1 MAKKYTFAWDKLLKP
16 NYFINKI
23 TYKLKNKF
31 AQFSDKRLFKTQP
44 ILSKDNNLLFEI
56 FDYGE
61 ICRFRASS
69 FLSKEPETIE
79 WIDSF
84 NASDS
89 FVDIGANIG
98 IYSLYAAKKG
108 IKTISIEPDALNFAL
123 LNMNIKNNNFGKL
136 VKAYSI
142 ALHNEEGFSE
152 LNLQKM
158 QWGGALSSF
167 NNQNNQFEELFES
180 DYSQGCYGDTLDNCV
195 VKLSPKVN
203 HIKIDV
209 DGNENLILKGG
220 TKTFRMESL
229 KSLLIE
235 LDENRSDYKSSLSMI
250 EESGL
255 KLIQKRR
262 SPIFENTIFSTTYN
276 HIFRK

>member
-1 MAKKYTFAWDKLLKP
+1 MASTNRVNWKELVKTNNLFS
-16 NYFINKI
+16 KI
-23 TYKLKNKF
+23 ICKLKKKI
-31 AQFSDKRLFKTQP
+31 AQFSDRRLLKTQ
-44 ILSKDNNLLFEI
+44 LVLGKDNKQLFEV

-61 ICRFRASS
+61 ICRYRASS
-69 FLSKEPETIE
+69 FLYKEPETIE

-84 NASDS
+84 DASDY
-89 FVDIGANIG
+89 FLDIGANIG
-98 IYSLYAAKKG
+98 IYSLYAGKKG
-108 IKTISIEPDALNFAL
+108 IKTTCIEPDALNFAL
-123 LNMNIKNNNFGKL
+123 LNMNIKKNNFGKL
-136 VKAYSI
+136 LKAYLI
-142 ALHNEEGFSE
+142 ALHDKVGFSQ

-167 NNQNNQFEELFES
+167 NNQNNQFEEFFKS
-180 DYSQGCYGDTLDNCV
+180 DYSQGCYGDTLDNCI

-220 TKTFRMESL
+220 TKTLRMESL

-235 LDENRSDYKSSLSMI
+235 LDEKRSDYKSSLSML
-250 EESGL
+250 EESGF

-262 SPIFENTIFSTTYN
+262 SPIFLNTKFSNTYN

>member
-1 MAKKYTFAWDKLLKP
+1 MASTNRDNWKELVKTNNLFS
-16 NYFINKI
+16 KI
-23 TYKLKNKF
+23 ICKLKKKI
-31 AQFSDKRLFKTQP
+31 AQFSDRRLLKTQ
-44 ILSKDNNLLFEI
+44 LVLGKDNKQLFEV

-61 ICRFRASS
+61 ICRYRATS
-69 FLSKEPETIE
+69 FLYKEPETIE

-84 NASDS
+84 DASDY
-89 FVDIGANIG
+89 FLDIGANIG
-98 IYSLYAAKKG
+98 IYSLYAGKKG
-108 IKTISIEPDALNFAL
+108 IKTTCIEPDALNFAL
-123 LNMNIKNNNFGKL
+123 LNMNIKKNNFGKL
-136 VKAYSI
+136 LKAYLI
-142 ALHNEEGFSE
+142 ALHDKVGFSQ

-167 NNQNNQFEELFES
+167 NNQNNQFEEFFKS
-180 DYSQGCYGDTLDNCV
+180 DYSQGCYGDTLDNCI

-220 TKTFRMESL
+220 TKTLRMESL

-235 LDENRSDYKSSLSMI
+235 LDEKRSDYKSSLSML
-250 EESGL
+250 EESGF

-262 SPIFENTIFSTTYN
+262 SPIFLNTKFSNTYN

>member
-1 MAKKYTFAWDKLLKP
+1 MASRNRVSWRELVKP
-16 NYFINKI
+16 NKLFNKI
-23 TYKLKNKF
+23 IYKLKNKI
-31 AQFSDKRLFKTQP
+31 AQFSDKRLLKTKSVLDKNNTQLFKV
-44 ILSKDNNLLFEI
+44 

-61 ICRFRASS
+61 LCRYRASS
-69 FLSKEPETIE
+69 FLYKEPETIE

-84 NASDS
+84 NASDY
-89 FVDIGANIG
+89 FLDIGANIG
-98 IYSLYAAKKG
+98 IYSLYAGKKG
-108 IKTISIEPDALNFAL
+108 INTTCIEPDALNFAL

-136 VKAYSI
+136 VKAYLI
-142 ALHNEEGFSE
+142 ALHDKVGFSE

-167 NNQNNQFEELFES
+167 NNEYNQFEELFRT
-180 DYSQGCYGDTLDNCV
+180 DYSQGCYGDKLDNCIM
-195 VKLSPKVN
+195 KLSPTVN

-220 TKTFRMESL
+220 AKTLRLESL

-235 LDENRSDYKSSLSMI
+235 LDETRSDYESSISMI
-250 EESGL
+250 EESGF
-255 KLIQKRR
+255 KLIQKRH
-262 SPIFENTIFSTTYN
+262 SPMYENSKFSTTYN

>member
-1 MAKKYTFAWDKLLKP
+1 MASINIVNFEELVKP
-16 NYFINKI
+16 NKLFSKI
-23 TYKLKNKF
+23 ICQLKKKIS
-31 AQFSDKRLFKTQP
+31 QLSDKRLLKTQP
-44 ILSKDNNLLFEI
+44 VLGKDKKQLFQI

-61 ICRFRASS
+61 ICRYRASS
-69 FLSKEPETIE
+69 FLYKEPETIE

-84 NASDS
+84 NTSDY
-89 FVDIGANIG
+89 FLDIGANIG
-98 IYSLYAAKKG
+98 IYSLYAGKKG
-108 IKTISIEPDALNFAL
+108 IKTTCIEPDALNFAL
-123 LNMNIKNNNFGKL
+123 LNLNIKKNNFGKL
-136 VKAYSI
+136 VKAYLI
-142 ALHNEEGFSE
+142 ALHNEVGFSQ

-167 NNQNNQFEELFES
+167 DNHNNQFEELFKS
-180 DYSQGCYGDTLDNCV
+180 DYSQGCYGDTLDNCIV
-195 VKLSPKVN
+195 RLSPKVN

-220 TKTFRMESL
+220 TKTLRMESL

-235 LDENRSDYKSSLSMI
+235 LDEKRSDYKSTLSMI

-262 SPIFENTIFSTTYN
+262 SPIFENTKFSTTYN

>member
-1 MAKKYTFAWDKLLKP
+1 MAKKYRFAWKKLLKP
-16 NYFINKI
+16 NYLISKI
-23 TYKLKNKF
+23 TSNLKNKF
-31 AQFSDKRLFKTQP
+31 AQFSDKRLLKTQP

-69 FLSKEPETIE
+69 FLYKEPETIE

-84 NASDS
+84 NSSDS

-136 VKAYSI
+136 IKAYSI

-167 NNQNNQFEELFES
+167 NNQKDQYEKLFKS
-180 DYSQGCYGDTLDNCV
+180 DFSQGCYGYKLDNCI

-209 DGNENLILKGG
+209 DGNENLILQGG
-220 TKTFRMESL
+220 VKTLSMESL

-235 LDENRSDYKSSLSMI
+235 LDETRSDYKYSISMI
-250 EESGL
+250 EKSGF
-255 KLIQKRR
+255 KLIQKTH
-262 SPIFENTIFSTTYN
+262 PTIFKDSEFSTTYN
-276 HIFRK
+276 HIFRR